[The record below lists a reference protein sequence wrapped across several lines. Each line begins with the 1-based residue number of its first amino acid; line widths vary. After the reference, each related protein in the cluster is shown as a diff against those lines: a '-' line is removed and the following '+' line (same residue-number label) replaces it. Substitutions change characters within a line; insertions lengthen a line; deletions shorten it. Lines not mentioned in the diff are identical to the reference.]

1 MGRKPSRW
9 SNLPKGMRARP
20 RGQLVHY
27 YLDTGAKPR
36 KEIPLGSDYVLAVQK
51 WAELTSG
58 KKPPAGQGTF
68 PHVLDVYWKH
78 VVPTKAVRTQ
88 KDNEAERGWLLKF
101 FGNPPAPLDSIEPTH
116 IKQYQRWRCNEAR
129 TAAEAKNAERVKLGR
144 PLVEINPK
152 IGQVRANR
160 EKALFSHI
168 WNFARSEGYTNKP
181 NPCAGIKDF
190 TEHARGVYVDDPLMA
205 SVMAVAAKPLQF
217 AIRLAHLTG
226 QRPSDVVR
234 MSETAIKGNELF
246 ISQGKTNAKLRMQI
260 VGELAGLLAEIR
272 AFKAGFNVQA
282 LPLLIDESGVPLT
295 MNALRNRFDDAR
307 EAAGIDKK
315 LFQFRDLRAKA
326 ATEADDASG
335 TRTAQAL
342 LGHTTEGMTADYIR
356 HTAGK
361 KVQPLR

>member
-9 SNLPKGMRARP
+9 VNLPKGMRARP
-20 RGQLVHY
+20 RGLLVHY

-36 KEIPLGSDYVLAVQK
+36 KEIPLGSDYILAVQK

-58 KKPPAGQGTF
+58 KKPPAGHSTF
-68 PHVLDVYWKH
+68 PHVLEAYWKH
-78 VVPTKAVRTQ
+78 VIPTKAPRTQ
-88 KDNEAERGWLLKF
+88 KDNEAEKAWLLKF
-101 FGNPPAPLDSIEPTH
+101 FGDPPAPLDSIEPTN
-116 IKQYQRWRCNEAR
+116 IKQYQRWRCNEAKA
-129 TAAEAKNAERVKLGR
+129 AAEAKNAARAKAGR
-144 PLVEINPK
+144 PLVEISPR

-160 EKALFSHI
+160 EKALFSHV
-168 WNFARSEGYTNKP
+168 WNFARGEGYTKKS

-205 SVMAVAAKPLQF
+205 AVMAKSAKPLQF
-217 AIRLAHLTG
+217 AMRLALLTG
-226 QRPSDVVR
+226 QRPGDVIR
-234 MSETAIKGNELF
+234 MSETAIKGPNLL
-246 ISQGKTNAKLRMQI
+246 IKQGKTGAKLRMAI
-260 VGELAGLLAEIR
+260 VGDLAELLKEIR
-272 AFKAGFNVQA
+272 TFKASLNVHA
-282 LPLLIDESGVPLT
+282 LPLLVDETGVPLS

-326 ATEADDASG
+326 ATEADDADG

-342 LGHTTEGMTADYIR
+342 LGHTTETMTADYIR

>member
-9 SNLPKGMRARP
+9 LNLPKGMRARP

-68 PHVLDVYWKH
+68 PHVLEIYWKH

-101 FGNPPAPLDSIEPTH
+101 FGNPPAPLNSIEPTH
-116 IKQYQRWRCNEAR
+116 IKQYQRWRCVEAR
-129 TAAEAKNAERVKLGR
+129 EAAEAKNVERAKLGR
-144 PLVEINPK
+144 PLVQINPK
-152 IGQVRANR
+152 IGQVRSNR

-168 WNFARSEGYTNKP
+168 WNFARSEGYTNRP
-181 NPCAGIKDF
+181 NPCGGIKDF
-190 TEHARGVYVDDPLMA
+190 AENARGVYVDDPLMA
-205 SVMAVAAKPLQF
+205 TVMAKSGRPLQF
-217 AIRLAHLTG
+217 AIRLAHLSG
-226 QRPSDVVR
+226 QRPADVIL
-234 MSETAIKGNELF
+234 MSETAIRNGELHVN
-246 ISQGKTNAKLRMQI
+246 QGKTKTKLRIQI
-260 VGELAGLLAEIR
+260 VGDLAILLDEIR
-272 AFKAGFNVQA
+272 AFKTELNVHA
-282 LPLLIDESGVPLT
+282 LALLVDESGVPLT

-342 LGHTTEGMTADYIR
+342 LGHTTESMTADYIR